1 MSLHSSHQGSQWREH
16 QDTQRQITNGEITS
30 GEKSEGYRLFCKTD
44 VAATLQDSCAF
55 VDLSKEFRW
64 QKIAIPLS
72 ATGGVDRTPCRT
84 HIFLSLVASRMS
96 LSTLNFHAHMRV
108 AHGSRCSQELCCP
121 FAHSKIISY
130 HSMFHRTL
138 LGVPDISRPL
148 TGIRSTPC
156 ATSLE
161 GMQSGHLAEP
171 LPHTKNGDT
180 VKVLERAVERRM
192 KDLQAKKG
200 RSTEADDGNWKL
212 ARTRKKVEPAAGVT
226 GKRKA
231 LETQRCQR
239 GVKCLEAVHQ
249 KKKATGIA

>member
-1 MSLHSSHQGSQWREH
+1 M
-16 QDTQRQITNGEITS
+16 
-30 GEKSEGYRLFCKTD
+30 
-44 VAATLQDSCAF
+44 
-55 VDLSKEFRW
+55 
-64 QKIAIPLS
+64 
-72 ATGGVDRTPCRT
+72 DRTPCRT
-84 HIFLSLVASRMS
+84 HIFLSLVVSRMS

-121 FAHSKIISY
+121 FANSKIISY

-138 LGVPDISRPL
+138 LGVPDTFSSFCSSLPQTTPTSRPL
-148 TGIRSTPC
+148 TGIRSTSC

-200 RSTEADDGNWKL
+200 RSTEADDGN
-212 ARTRKKVEPAAGVT
+212 
-226 GKRKA
+226 
-231 LETQRCQR
+231 
-239 GVKCLEAVHQ
+239 
-249 KKKATGIA
+249 